1 MHDKFGAHQT
11 ANAFEIVAAR
21 IAGVLRSIFYAMALF
36 WSFTAHAAL
45 APLPIEIPPN
55 LGELREGL
63 SATHVQVFASAQ
75 SSAPGPDNTS
85 IPAND
90 SHQQLSRTYNCT
102 TQPLECNTDE
112 TAESRTAHA
121 AVNGYLGESSSTGVA
136 TPGTLRASALARVER
151 PNTNGLASAEAR
163 TTVSFT
169 DVFFVGT
176 NGDPELTDPTVSF
189 IPKTTVTGSVFGLGT
204 AAASAGY
211 DYFLW
216 IFPYEANQDFLLAAQ
231 FSLRRNDMF
240 YSSVSSTSFGQ
251 TSQFEEGSLNN
262 LNPGSAYWVHAV
274 LRLSAGASALTPFGT
289 ALSGQASA
297 DLSNTVHVFIDPSP
311 TNPNATFSSASGA
324 SYLSPVAVVP
334 LPSGFLLFGSAMIAV
349 VCSSRTSSSS
359 RYPSRSARRVHS
371 SVDMPQQQCESVNS

>member
-1 MHDKFGAHQT
+1 MNEKFGAHQT

-21 IAGVLRSIFYAMALF
+21 SAGVLRSIFCALALF

-45 APLPIEIPPN
+45 APLPFEIPPN

-63 SATHVQVFASAQ
+63 SATHVQVFTSAQ

-85 IPAND
+85 ISAND
-90 SHQQLSRTYNCT
+90 SHQQLTRTYNCT

-121 AVNGYLGESSSTGVA
+121 AVNGYLGESTSTGVA

-151 PNTNGLASAEAR
+151 PNANGLALAEAR

-169 DVFFVGT
+169 DVFFIGS

-189 IPKTTVTGSVFGLGT
+189 DPKTAVTGSVFSSGT
-204 AAASAGY
+204 AAAGAGY
-211 DYFLW
+211 EFFLW
-216 IFPYEANQDFLLAAQ
+216 IFPYDATQDFLLAAQ

-240 YSSVSSTSFGQ
+240 YSSISNTSFGQ
-251 TSQFEEGSLNN
+251 TGQFQEGSLNN

-274 LRLSAGASALTPFGT
+274 LRLSAGASAITPFGT
-289 ALSGQASA
+289 ALSGRAGA
-297 DLSNTVHVFIDPSP
+297 DLSNTVHVFLDPSP
-311 TNPNATFSSASGA
+311 ANPKATFTSASGA
-324 SYLSPVAVVP
+324 SYLSPVAAVP
-334 LPSGFLLFGSAMIAV
+334 LPSGFLLFGSALIAV
-349 VCSSRTSSSS
+349 GYSSRKSSSGRCASLRS
-359 RYPSRSARRVHS
+359 RRDRSSADAARAR
-371 SVDMPQQQCESVNS
+371 